1 MADEAPVETT
11 EPTDL
16 EPVETEPVEPPAEP
30 EAPAENPDL
39 VKDLVEQRKALRAER
54 ANLKRELDEVRA
66 QLANRDKPAEE
77 IALEQARREAR
88 EEAQNAYN
96 QRIVTAELK
105 AALAGKVTNP
115 ALALKVADISAIEVS
130 DGGEVDMQS
139 VTDVI
144 QALITEYPELSTGV
158 PRPRIPDV
166 PADPATKPSTP
177 PTLEEKIAAAQTAGN
192 VAEVIALQNQ
202 RLQ

>member
-1 MADEAPVETT
+1 MSDTDESVTDDSNELDAVDVTSDETSS
-11 EPTDL
+11 ETDQQDTVDHDAGAKKAL
-16 EPVETEPVEPPAEP
+16 QAERQ
-30 EAPAENPDL
+30 A
-39 VKDLVEQRKALRAER
+39 RKAAER
-54 ANLKRELDEVRA
+54 ELSALRTEI
-66 QLANRDKPAEE
+66 ANRDKPAEE
-77 IALEQARREAR
+77 IAIEQARREAR
-88 EEAQNAYN
+88 EEARNAYN
-96 QRIVTAELK
+96 KRIVSAELK
-105 AALAGKVTNP
+105 AALTGKVTNP

>member
-1 MADEAPVETT
+1 MSDTDESVTDDSNELDAVDVTSDETSS
-11 EPTDL
+11 ETDQQDTVDHDAGAKKAL
-16 EPVETEPVEPPAEP
+16 QAERQ
-30 EAPAENPDL
+30 A
-39 VKDLVEQRKALRAER
+39 RKAAER
-54 ANLKRELDEVRA
+54 ELPALRTEI
-66 QLANRDKPAEE
+66 ANRDKPAEE
-77 IALEQARREAR
+77 IAIEQARREAR
-88 EEAQNAYN
+88 EEARNAYN
-96 QRIVTAELK
+96 KRIVSAELK
-105 AALAGKVTNP
+105 AALTGKVTNP